1 MWKLASTSTQC
12 GFLLLLLMFTLSTL
26 VILPTLKSSLEGTI
40 ASSSCPPACPGFSVI
55 KCFEMRNVLSNH
67 QMVYPSFY
75 LKVLF
80 QYFYHNF
87 AMQNIQVKKKE
98 KEKKREMKV

>member
-1 MWKLASTSTQC
+1 
-12 GFLLLLLMFTLSTL
+12 MFTLSTL

-87 AMQNIQVKKKE
+87 AMQNIQVKKKKKKKK